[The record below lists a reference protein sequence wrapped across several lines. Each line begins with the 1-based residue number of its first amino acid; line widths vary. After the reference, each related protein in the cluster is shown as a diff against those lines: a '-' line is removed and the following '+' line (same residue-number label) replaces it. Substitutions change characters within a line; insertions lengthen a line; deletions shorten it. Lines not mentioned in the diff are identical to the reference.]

1 MSKTASLLFAVA
13 AVIMM
18 TATAVAI
25 SHNGWLAALFFILTI
40 GIIASGFIYK
50 ARLRRQDGGN

>member
-25 SHNGWLAALFFILTI
+25 SHNGWLAVLFFILTI